1 MKNATIAGVPAE
13 LMQKLKEIKHAADQ
27 SAGRSVR
34 VWEVVGYLLSL
45 AHRAKEESEIE
56 KYFKKY

>member
-13 LMQKLKEIKHAADQ
+13 LMQKLKEIKQAADQ

-34 VWEVVGYLLSL
+34 IWEVVGYLLSI
-45 AHRAKEESEIE
+45 AIKAKEDSEIE